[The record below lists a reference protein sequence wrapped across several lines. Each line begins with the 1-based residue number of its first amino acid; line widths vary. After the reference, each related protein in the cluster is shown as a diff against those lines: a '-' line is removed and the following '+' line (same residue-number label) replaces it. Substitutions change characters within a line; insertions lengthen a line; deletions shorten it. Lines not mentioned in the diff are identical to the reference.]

1 MTPIFLAASVV
12 FLILALHPF
21 VMYPLSLRIIRM
33 ARGPVRDNPSPE
45 SDPSF
50 AICMSAF
57 NEEGVIA
64 RKIANLLE
72 LKAGLRHC
80 EVLVYVDAATDRTAQ
95 LLAPYADRITVLVG
109 QERRGKSHGL
119 NELVKRTSAD
129 ILVFTDANVEIHPE
143 ALSRIGARFA
153 DKTVGCVCGNLIYTN
168 SAETATASTG
178 GLYWRIEENI
188 KQLESDTIGIVGA
201 DGSLFAIR
209 RVLHEPVAPDVID
222 DFYISMRILLAGH
235 RVVREPL
242 ALAFERSGSDEREE
256 FRRKIRIACQAFN
269 VHRIIWDAVKKSPP
283 ILYGYVS
290 HRLLKWLI
298 IYNLGLSA
306 AFFALFALAV
316 LPFRYFIT
324 LVFVALAAMTY
335 VALGEAGPPKQMR
348 SILSSLLGVGIG
360 VWRSI
365 RGDRFQTW
373 QPISTA
379 RPQS

>member
-1 MTPIFLAASVV
+1 MTLIFLAASLL
-12 FLILALHPF
+12 FLILAAHPF
-21 VMYPLSLRIIRM
+21 VTYPLTLRILRSIRG
-33 ARGPVRDNPSPE
+33 AVRDQPSADLE
-45 SDPSF
+45 PSF

-57 NEEGVIA
+57 NEERVIA

-72 LKAGLRHC
+72 LKSTVRSC
-80 EVLVYVDAATDRTAQ
+80 EILVYVDGASDQTAA
-95 LLAPYADRITVLVG
+95 LLAPYSDRITVLVG

-143 ALSRIGARFA
+143 ALVKIGARFA
-153 DKTVGCVCGNLIYTN
+153 DTSIGCVCGNLLYTN
-168 SAETATASTG
+168 GSETATASTG

-188 KQLESDTIGIVGA
+188 KQLESDTFGIVGA

-209 RVLHEPVAPDVID
+209 RELHEPVAPDIID
-222 DFYISMRILLAGH
+222 DFYVSMRILLAGH
-235 RVVREPL
+235 RVVREPQ

-269 VHRIIWDAVKKSPP
+269 VHRLIWSAVKKSPV

-306 AFFALFALAV
+306 AFFALFAFST
-316 LPFRYFIT
+316 LPPRYFIA
-324 LVFVALAAMTY
+324 LVLVAFAATTY
-335 VALGEAGPPKQMR
+335 VALGEAGPAKQMR
-348 SILSSLLGVGIG
+348 SILSGLLGVGIG

>member
-1 MTPIFLAASVV
+1 V
-12 FLILALHPF
+12 
-21 VMYPLSLRIIRM
+21 
-33 ARGPVRDNPSPE
+33 
-45 SDPSF
+45 
-50 AICMSAF
+50 
-57 NEEGVIA
+57 
-64 RKIANLLE
+64 
-72 LKAGLRHC
+72 
-80 EVLVYVDAATDRTAQ
+80 
-95 LLAPYADRITVLVG
+95 VG
-109 QERRGKSHGL
+109 QERYGKSYGL

-143 ALSRIGARFA
+143 ALVRIGARFA
-153 DKTVGCVCGNLIYTN
+153 DKTIGCVCGNLIYTN
-168 SAETATASTG
+168 SAETATAATG

-209 RVLHEPVAPDVID
+209 RVLHEPVAPDIID

-235 RVVREPL
+235 RVVREPQ
-242 ALAFERSGSDEREE
+242 ALAFERSGSDKREE

-269 VHRIIWDAVKKSPP
+269 VHRLIWGAVKTSPA

-298 IYNLGLSA
+298 IYNLGLSG
-306 AFFALFALAV
+306 AFFTLFAFSALPLRVFGALAIIAV
-316 LPFRYFIT
+316 
-324 LVFVALAAMTY
+324 AAMTF
-335 VALGEAGPPKQMR
+335 VAVSEAGPAKQIR
-348 SILSSLLGVGIG
+348 SILSGLLGVGIG
-360 VWRSI
+360 VLRSI

>member
-1 MTPIFLAASVV
+1 MTLIFLAASLI
-12 FLILALHPF
+12 FLVLAAHPF
-21 VMYPLSLRIIRM
+21 VTYPLTLRILRST
-33 ARGPVRDNPSPE
+33 RGATRDQPSSDPE
-45 SDPSF
+45 PSF

-57 NEEGVIA
+57 NEERVIA

-72 LKAGLRHC
+72 LRSTVRSC
-80 EVLVYVDAATDRTAQ
+80 EILVYVDAASDQTAA
-95 LLAPYADRITVLVG
+95 LLAPYSGRITVLIG
-109 QERRGKSHGL
+109 QERHGKSHGL

-143 ALSRIGARFA
+143 ALVKIGARFA
-153 DKTVGCVCGNLIYTN
+153 DKNIGCVCGNLIYTN
-168 SAETATASTG
+168 SSETTTASAG

-188 KQLESDTIGIVGA
+188 KQLESDTFGIVGA

-209 RVLHEPVAPDVID
+209 RELHEPVAPDVID
-222 DFYISMRILLAGH
+222 DFYVSMRILLAGH
-235 RVVREPL
+235 RVVREPQ

-269 VHRIIWDAVKKSPP
+269 VHRLIWSAVKKSPT

-306 AFFALFALAV
+306 AFFALFAFSA
-316 LPFRYFIT
+316 LPLRYFIA
-324 LVFVALAAMTY
+324 LALVALAAMTY
-335 VALGEAGPPKQMR
+335 VALGEAGPAKQIR
-348 SILSSLLGVGIG
+348 SILSGLLGVGIG

>member
-1 MTPIFLAASVV
+1 MTPIFFAACVV
-12 FLILALHPF
+12 FLLLALHPF
-21 VMYPLSLRIIRM
+21 VTYPLSLRIIRM
-33 ARGPVRDNPSPE
+33 WRGAIRDEPSLE
-45 SDPSF
+45 REPSF

-57 NEEGVIA
+57 NEEPVIVQ
-64 RKIANLLE
+64 KVANLLD
-72 LKAGLRHC
+72 LKSTVQHC
-80 EVLVYVDAATDRTAQ
+80 EILVYVDAATDRTAE

-109 QERRGKSHGL
+109 RERHGKSHGL

-129 ILVFTDANVEIHPE
+129 ILVFTDANVEIHSE

-153 DKTVGCVCGNLIYTN
+153 DKNVGCVCGNLIYTN
-168 SAETATASTG
+168 SSETATASTG
-178 GLYWRIEENI
+178 GLYWRLEESI
-188 KQLESDTIGIVGA
+188 KQLESDTFGIIGA

-209 RVLHEPVAPDVID
+209 RALHEPVAADVID

-269 VHRIIWDAVKKSPP
+269 VHQIIWNGVKMSPT

-306 AFFALFALAV
+306 AFFALFAFSV
-316 LPFRYFIT
+316 LPLSEFI
-324 LVFVALAAMTY
+324 VVACVALAALTY
-335 VALGEAGPPKQMR
+335 IAFAEAAPPKQIR
-348 SILSSLLGVGIG
+348 SSFSGLLGVGIG
-360 VWRSI
+360 VWRSM

-379 RPQS
+379 RPQQ

>member
-1 MTPIFLAASVV
+1 MMHIFLAASVV

-21 VMYPLSLRIIRM
+21 VTYPLTLRIIRM
-33 ARGPVRDNPSPE
+33 AWGPIRDNPS
-45 SDPSF
+45 SDFEPSF

-72 LKAGLRHC
+72 LKSSLRHC

-95 LLAPYADRITVLVG
+95 LLAPYADRIIAVVG
-109 QERRGKSHGL
+109 QERHGKSHGL

-153 DKTVGCVCGNLIYTN
+153 DENVGCVCGNLIYTN
-168 SAETATASTG
+168 NAETATASTG
-178 GLYWRIEENI
+178 GLYWRLEENI

-235 RVVREPL
+235 RVVREPQ

-269 VHRIIWDAVKKSPP
+269 VHRIIWDKVKRSPT

-306 AFFALFALAV
+306 TFFALFAFSV
-316 LPFRYFIT
+316 LPLRYFIAF
-324 LVFVALAAMTY
+324 VFVALSAMTY
-335 VALGEAGPPKQMR
+335 VALGAAGPAKQIR
-348 SILSSLLGVGIG
+348 SILSGLLGVGIG

-379 RPQS
+379 RSQS